1 MISSMNEEAPQEK
14 TSSQPD
20 PVSRSR
26 ALLDRI
32 VMIRSTDVDPMDR
45 SESDARVEKLLE
57 ENPESALALFTD
69 MWREYIQKQLA
80 EGRTI
85 KQMKRYEGGPAEGD
99 FPPNPIYGLL
109 KQAVK
114 KKRGGFEEAVER
126 IVQDILDE
134 EDR

>member
-1 MISSMNEEAPQEK
+1 MNHERPQEK
-14 TSSQPD
+14 TSLKPD
-20 PVSRSR
+20 PVRRGR

-32 VMIRSTDVDPMDR
+32 VLIRDADVDPMGR
-45 SESDARVEKLLE
+45 SKSDARVEKLLE

-99 FPPNPIYGLL
+99 FPHNPIYGLL

-114 KKRGGFEEAVER
+114 KQRGGVEEAVER

>member
-1 MISSMNEEAPQEK
+1 MNGEHPQEK
-14 TSSQPD
+14 APLK
-20 PVSRSR
+20 PNHEGRSR

-32 VMIRSTDVDPMDR
+32 VMIRSADSDPMDR

-57 ENPESALALFTD
+57 ENPESALVLFKD
-69 MWREYIQKQLA
+69 LWKEYIQKQIA
-80 EGRTI
+80 GGRTI

-99 FPPNPIYGLL
+99 FPPDAIYGLL

-114 KKRGGFEEAVER
+114 KQHADVEEAVER

>member
-1 MISSMNEEAPQEK
+1 MNGEHPQEK
-14 TSSQPD
+14 APLK
-20 PVSRSR
+20 PNPESRSR

-32 VMIRSTDVDPMDR
+32 VMIRSADSDPMDR

-57 ENPESALALFTD
+57 ENPESALVLFKD
-69 MWREYIQKQLA
+69 LWKEYIQKQIA
-80 EGRTI
+80 GGRTI

-99 FPPNPIYGLL
+99 FPPDAIYGLL

-114 KKRGGFEEAVER
+114 KQRGGVEEAVER

>member
-1 MISSMNEEAPQEK
+1 MNGEHSHERAPFETDSMR
-14 TSSQPD
+14 
-20 PVSRSR
+20 RSR
-26 ALLDRI
+26 ALLDKI
-32 VMIRSTDVDPMDR
+32 VMIRSTDVDPMNR

-57 ENPESALALFTD
+57 ENPESALALFKD
-69 MWREYIQKQLA
+69 LWKEYIQKQLA
-80 EGRTI
+80 AGRTI

-114 KKRGGFEEAVER
+114 KQRGGFEEAVER

>member
-1 MISSMNEEAPQEK
+1 MNGERPQEK
-14 TSSQPD
+14 VPLKLN
-20 PVSRSR
+20 PESRSR

-32 VMIRSTDVDPMDR
+32 VAIRSTDVDPMDR

-57 ENPESALALFTD
+57 ENSESALALFTD

-114 KKRGGFEEAVER
+114 KQRGDDEEAVER